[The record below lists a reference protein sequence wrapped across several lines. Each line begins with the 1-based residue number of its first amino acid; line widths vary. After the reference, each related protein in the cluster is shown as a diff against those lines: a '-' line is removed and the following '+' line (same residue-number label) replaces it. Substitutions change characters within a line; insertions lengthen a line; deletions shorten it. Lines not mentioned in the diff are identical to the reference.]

1 MAATIQVW
9 SAPSCQSGA
18 VCLGALSPWGTA
30 TGSESEGTASS
41 FRTTVAREVADAA
54 GLAEGRV
61 LRVRSTA
68 RGEQW
73 WFVSQVTDGDGDAG
87 AVAVTA
93 GPLRQL
99 LAVRGLV
106 RSTGSGSRVY
116 RFSPG
121 KATVT
126 QLLNSYVLTNLSDD
140 NLSWLSLG
148 TVDSTALIEIGDLD
162 RVTRGGVLDLIE
174 RETGHSA
181 RLRGLYTAGVLTGF
195 AVDVVADVA
204 AGLETLPLGVGATVE
219 SLTRTRDALRA
230 ATVAV
235 PFSAAGQPMDQ
246 CVWTIDS
253 ISGTGPYWVLLRDP
267 VAGNPWPIREDD
279 QVNGYKLVQRD
290 GTQTT
295 VNDSRASDS
304 AVQVSTLGTLAA
316 GQLVTLLT
324 SGGVTPPQAVES
336 PSGLASS
343 RARLV
348 GTVGTK
354 VTDARRNYVAD
365 PVMTDWADID
375 TPNQW
380 THRIGF
386 GGGFAVDMER
396 YARTTPT
403 TWTATVNEA
412 IVAGTGYVDLD
423 FTGAPADS
431 VLYKFERVL
440 ISYAGNQWSTYV
452 GATLQADG
460 SGNGNVT
467 LSPGINFG
475 MNIPAGA
482 ATVAL
487 SSGAFAFTDHVQRPD
502 SFPDDGEEQG
512 ATVMRLGFGWSDRAS
527 PIVNI
532 NRRND
537 NADVRVLYD
546 ASRPYLNVSAGF
558 TVREFGNQDLTP
570 GTGSGLQRT
579 PAVGII
585 EPGGTYGTLLASGF
599 SDVTIPALSTVHCQA
614 SCSYTMTADKT
625 VRMALYSASTPG
637 VGGGAR
643 PNGMTYVRWASMWL
657 SATPEETPMG
667 VLVHSGSNPLWH
679 RAQDVLAGA
688 ALGTRY
694 VIRGIDLDYLQRQVG
709 TLVLGQQVALRSD
722 RLGINATV
730 RVVKLDYRFDAA
742 ETLDVELGAITP
754 RLTGVTVSL

>member
-106 RSTGSGSRVY
+106 RSTGAGSRTY
-116 RFSPG
+116 RFAPG

-126 QLLNSYVLTNLSDD
+126 QLRNSYVLTNLSDD

-235 PFSAAGQPMDQ
+235 PFSATGQPMDQ
-246 CVWTIDS
+246 CVWTIQS

-365 PVMTDWADID
+365 GTFVDWTGLEAAS
-375 TPNQW
+375 QW
-380 THRIGF
+380 TPFAGL
-386 GGGFAVDMER
+386 GGGTITPQR
-396 YARTTPT
+396 YERTTPLS
-403 TWTATVNEA
+403 WSATIDEA
-412 IVAGTGYVDLD
+412 IATGTVYTDLD
-423 FTGAPADS
+423 
-431 VLYKFERVL
+431 
-440 ISYAGNQWSTYV
+440 YAGATANSKLFGYERLKVTY
-452 GATLQADG
+452 GANVWYLWANETTQANG
-460 SGNGNVT
+460 SGAGNIKFQAV
-467 LSPGINFG
+467 NFG
-475 MNIPAGA
+475 MNIPAGS
-482 ATVAL
+482 ATIAL
-487 SSGAFAFTDHVQRPD
+487 SPPDGFLLQPQRP
-502 SFPDDGEEQG
+502 STIPNDGGDQG
-512 ATVMRLGFGWSDRAS
+512 DLIRMNWGWADRPS
-527 PIVNI
+527 GIVNTS
-532 NRRND
+532 RRLENT
-537 NADVRVLYD
+537 AVQVLYD
-546 ASRPYLNVSAGF
+546 AARPYLNAKAAF
-558 TVREFGNQDLTP
+558 TVKEFGNVPLNNSGADRLP
-570 GTGSGLQRT
+570 GV
-579 PAVGII
+579 AII
-585 EPGGTYGTLLASGF
+585 EPGGTYGTVLASGV
-599 SDVTIPALSTVHCQA
+599 SGESVPALGEA
-614 SCSYTMTADKT
+614 SFDVACAYQLTGNKT
-625 VRMALYSASTPG
+625 VRMALYSAACGDTTGSL
-637 VGGGAR
+637 A
-643 PNGMTYVRWASMWL
+643 NGMTYVRWASMWL

-667 VLVHSGSNPLWH
+667 LVANSGSNPLWH

>member
-148 TVDSTALIEIGDLD
+148 TVDSTALIEIGDID

-235 PFSAAGQPMDQ
+235 PFSATGQPMDQ

-365 PVMTDWADID
+365 GTFVDWTGLEAAS
-375 TPNQW
+375 QW
-380 THRIGF
+380 TPFAGL
-386 GGGFAVDMER
+386 GGGTITPQR
-396 YARTTPT
+396 YERTTPLS
-403 TWTATVNEA
+403 WSATIDEA
-412 IVAGTGYVDLD
+412 IATGTVYTDLD
-423 FTGAPADS
+423 YAGATANS
-431 VLYKFERVL
+431 KLFGFERLKVTYGANVWYL
-440 ISYAGNQWSTYV
+440 WANETTQANGSGAGNIKF
-452 GATLQADG
+452 QA
-460 SGNGNVT
+460 V
-467 LSPGINFG
+467 NFG
-475 MNIPAGA
+475 MNIPAGS
-482 ATVAL
+482 ATIAL
-487 SSGAFAFTDHVQRPD
+487 SPPDGFLLQPQRP
-502 SFPDDGEEQG
+502 STIPNDGGDQG
-512 ATVMRLGFGWSDRAS
+512 DLIRMNFGWAS
-527 PIVNI
+527 RSSGIVNTS
-532 NRRND
+532 RRLENTS
-537 NADVRVLYD
+537 VQVLYD
-546 ASRPYLNVSAGF
+546 PARPYLNAKAAF
-558 TVREFGNQDLTP
+558 TVKEFGNVPLNNSGADRLP
-570 GTGSGLQRT
+570 GV
-579 PAVGII
+579 AII
-585 EPGGTYGTLLASGF
+585 EPGGTYGTVLASGV
-599 SDVTIPALSTVHCQA
+599 SGESVPALGEA
-614 SCSYTMTADKT
+614 SFDVACAYQLTGNKT
-625 VRMALYSASTPG
+625 VRMALYSAACGDTTGSF
-637 VGGGAR
+637 A
-643 PNGMTYVRWASMWL
+643 NGMTYVRWASMWL
-657 SATPEETPMG
+657 SATPEEIPMG
-667 VLVHSGSNPLWH
+667 LVANSGSNPLWH

>member
-148 TVDSTALIEIGDLD
+148 TVDSTALIEIGDID

-235 PFSAAGQPMDQ
+235 PFSATGQPMDQ
-246 CVWTIDS
+246 CVWTIQS

-380 THRIGF
+380 THRIGT
-386 GGGFAVDMER
+386 GGGAFSIPMER
-396 YARTTPT
+396 YARTTPLS
-403 TWTATVNEA
+403 WSATIDEA
-412 IVAGTGYVDLD
+412 IVAGNTYTDLD
-423 FTGAPADS
+423 FTGAVPNS
-431 VLYKFERVL
+431 VLYGYERLLVTGG
-440 ISYAGNQWSTYV
+440 GNQWV
-452 GATLQADG
+452 LWATATVQADG
-460 SGNGNVT
+460 SGNGNIT
-467 LSPGINFG
+467 FQATNFFV
-475 MNIPAGA
+475 NIPAG
-482 ATVAL
+482 TGTIAL
-487 SSGAFAFTDHVQRPD
+487 APDGFGFQTYLQRPD
-502 SFPDDGEEQG
+502 SFPNDGEEQG
-512 ATVMRLGFGWSDRAS
+512 ATVMRMGNFWSDRTA
-527 PIVNI
+527 PISNTH
-532 NRRND
+532 RRND

-546 ASRPYLNVSAGF
+546 ASRPYLNASAAF
-558 TVREFGNQDLTP
+558 TVREFGNVQLDNSA
-570 GTGSGLQRT
+570 GIQRT

-585 EPGGTYGTLLASGF
+585 EPGGTYGTLLASGYA
-599 SDVTIPALSTVHCQA
+599 DVAIPARATVHCQA

-625 VRMALYSASTPG
+625 VRMALYAAASGG
-637 VGGGAR
+637 VTGTA

-657 SATPEETPMG
+657 SAAPEETPMG